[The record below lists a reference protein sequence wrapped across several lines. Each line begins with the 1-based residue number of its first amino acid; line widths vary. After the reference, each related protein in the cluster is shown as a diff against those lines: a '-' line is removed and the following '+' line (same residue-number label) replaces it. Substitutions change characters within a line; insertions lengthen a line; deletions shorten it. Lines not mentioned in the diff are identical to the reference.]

1 MKEKR
6 TKAKIIN
13 NEALMELINNTFA
26 ELEVKKNVF
35 EKIEVTRKNVKR
47 KVVFGFRDFR
57 EDESTFCVERLAN
70 HLCLAFNWLE
80 DDDGYA
86 GGSRLIV
93 ADDEDLTPQI
103 IDFIDEHLDHPKRR
117 YEVNEQLSLF

>member
-1 MKEKR
+1 MEEKTKEP
-6 TKAKIIN
+6 KITTE
-13 NEALMELINNTFA
+13 EALTELINNTFA
-26 ELEVKKNVF
+26 ELEIKKNVF
-35 EKIEVTRKNVKR
+35 EKVEVTRKNVKR

-57 EDESTFCVERLAN
+57 EDESTYCVERLAN
-70 HLCLAFNWLE
+70 HLCLSFNWLE

-93 ADDEDLTPQI
+93 ADVEDLTPQI

>member
-6 TKAKIIN
+6 TKAKITN
-13 NEALMELINNTFA
+13 EEALTELINNTFA
-26 ELEVKKNVF
+26 ELEIKKNKF

-57 EDESTFCVERLAN
+57 NDSNTYCSERLAN
-70 HLCLAFNWLE
+70 HICLAFEWEEN
-80 DDDGYA
+80 DA
-86 GGSRLIV
+86 GGAQLKV

-103 IDFIDEHLDHPKRR
+103 IDFIDTHLDHPKRR